1 MPSKHAFYR
10 SLGNGVIY
18 PAMQSMGEDQN
29 GKSLYYQDE
38 HPTEWQP
45 ASEEDYKEQ
54 CRREDLLARRND
66 VLDVTPT
73 VVAVAAPAPAPAVGL
88 VPPPA
93 PPSATVEA

>member
-1 MPSKHAFYR
+1 MSSKHRFYR

-29 GKSLYYQDE
+29 GKALYYQDE

-54 CRREDLLARRND
+54 CRRENLLARRND

-73 VVAVAAPAPAPAVGL
+73 VVEPTAPAVGL

-93 PPSATVEA
+93 PPSAAVEA